1 MKNAPFPMTGS
12 LLLAF
17 AAFATSTSALAAA
30 DKSRCATAVL
40 AAAVNAPLTV
50 KSADLVAEG
59 PKAPEHCRVLA
70 SLPTVGNEVEFVVG
84 LPTDWNG
91 KFMWNAQGGFAG
103 LPMDLITQASR
114 HYETDV
120 SMKAGYAVGVTDTGH
135 KGRKDFPGGP
145 ARDTTFIADVN
156 KLIDY
161 AHRANYVAA
170 DGAKT
175 LIRAYYGSAAKRAIF
190 SACSNGGR
198 AAMINAQRYPG
209 QFDGYIVGAPF
220 ISPTR
225 TSLDWLLRAKD
236 GFFSSERAFP
246 TADKLKLVGDAVR
259 AACDAKDGV
268 EDGVVANPLACKFDP
283 RVLQCKGDDGADC
296 LTREQADAFALW
308 NSDIG
313 RSAGD
318 FVTHRWP
325 FTGAEGEP
333 TGTTAYQVGPKPAPL
348 DADGK
353 PLIVSTQN
361 AGFSVINAVLGDMVY
376 LNPSYDVRKFDIET
390 DLGITAQIEGMM
402 AASDTDLSPAI
413 AKGAKFLFWH
423 GWADPALNPLNTI
436 DYVEAAR
443 KRLGSGKAD
452 AIRLF
457 LAPGMTHCGG
467 GAGATD
473 VWSSSAEME
482 KWLDTGTAP
491 EQIEAVKRVEGR
503 VVRKRPLCAYPR
515 FAAYKGSGDVEDSA
529 SFECRLP

>member
-1 MKNAPFPMTGS
+1 MT
-12 LLLAF
+12 
-17 AAFATSTSALAAA
+17 
-30 DKSRCATAVL
+30 K
-40 AAAVNAPLTV
+40 
-50 KSADLVAEG
+50 
-59 PKAPEHCRVLA
+59 
-70 SLPTVGNEVEFVVG
+70 
-84 LPTDWNG
+84 
-91 KFMWNAQGGFAG
+91 
-103 LPMDLITQASR
+103 
-114 HYETDV
+114 
-120 SMKAGYAVGVTDTGH
+120 
-135 KGRKDFPGGP
+135 
-145 ARDTTFIADVN
+145 
-156 KLIDY
+156 
-161 AHRANYVAA
+161 
-170 DGAKT
+170 
-175 LIRAYYGSAAKRAIF
+175 
-190 SACSNGGR
+190 
-198 AAMINAQRYPG
+198 
-209 QFDGYIVGAPF
+209 
-220 ISPTR
+220 
-225 TSLDWLLRAKD
+225 
-236 GFFSSERAFP
+236 
-246 TADKLKLVGDAVR
+246 
-259 AACDAKDGV
+259 
-268 EDGVVANPLACKFDP
+268 
-283 RVLQCKGDDGADC
+283 
-296 LTREQADAFALW
+296 EQADAFALW

-325 FTGAEGEP
+325 FTGAEGET
-333 TGTTAYQVGPKPAPL
+333 TGTTLYQIGPKPAPL
-348 DADGK
+348 DGEGK

-376 LNPSYDVRKFDIET
+376 LNPSYDVRTFNIET

-443 KRLGSGKAD
+443 KRLGTAKAD

-473 VWSSSAEME
+473 VWNSSAEME

-515 FAAYKGSGDVEDSA
+515 YAAYKGGDIEETA

>member
-1 MKNAPFPMTGS
+1 MKNAAFPMTAAGS

-17 AAFATSTSALAAA
+17 AAFAANTSAVAAT

-40 AAAVNAPLTV
+40 AAAVNAPLTI
-50 KSADLVAEG
+50 KSARPRRRRTEG
-59 PKAPEHCRVLA
+59 AGALPRAGVSADRRQRGRVRRRPA
-70 SLPTVGNEVEFVVG
+70 DG
-84 LPTDWNG
+84 LEW
-91 KFMWNAQGGFAG
+91 KFIWNAQGGFAG
-103 LPMDLITQASR
+103 LPMDLITPQSR

-135 KGRKDFPGGP
+135 EGRKDFPGGP
-145 ARDTTFIADVN
+145 ARDTAFIADVN

-175 LIRAYYGSAAKRAIF
+175 LIRAYYETAAKRSIF

-236 GFFSSERAFP
+236 GFFSSKRAFP

-283 RVLQCKGDDGADC
+283 RVLQCKGADGADC
-296 LTREQADAFALW
+296 LTKEQADAFALW

-333 TGTTAYQVGPKPAPL
+333 SGTTAYQIGPKPAPL
-348 DADGK
+348 DAEGK
-353 PLIVSTQN
+353 PMIVSTQN

-473 VWSSSAEME
+473 VWNSSAEMD
-482 KWLDTGTAP
+482 KWLDTGKAP
-491 EQIEAVKRVEGR
+491 EQIEAVKRTR
-503 VVRKRPLCAYPR
+503 RSCRSQAAALCA
-515 FAAYKGSGDVEDSA
+515 SA
-529 SFECRLP
+529 LRRLQGKRRYRGLGQF